1 MIIIMLLALRI
12 IAVLFF
18 LGIGFT
24 YIFIPRRLQR
34 YAFWLTPWIGTVLM
48 TVFVVMFNLAKIPVN
63 KSIYFVVFM
72 AFVFLLT
79 AMWRKKLNVHFSRVD
94 ILLSVLIIA
103 SMIFNLYP
111 LMKKAGFPTTISKS
125 NLDPITYSMV
135 GDFLVDHTIFDGQD
149 FEHYKPYLWA
159 VGDLLHSSFRWG
171 SPLILSF
178 FAQLLA
184 LKSYEIFSIIITVY
198 FVLSIPLVYV
208 LAKVL
213 MPALKMGSA
222 LFLTIIFSFNS
233 TLLYMLYNAF
243 FAQFIFMGIFVV
255 MAILFCDYIDE
266 KKKKTSY
273 NRWDFLIALCLSSLT
288 TIYPE
293 GLIFVSVPFLI
304 FAVLDSIFRKRLFFL
319 IVVAKIG
326 ILVFLINPLSFG
338 TATRQIRAVG
348 AATSKAV
355 FIGWEK
361 IPYAA
366 PLEILGFYNL
376 YYSRDLSVI
385 FDIILGLPVVIV
397 IILGI
402 SRSKAK
408 LFLVMNIVFFV
419 LIYFIYRLVFPNYYT
434 YHKAITYT
442 VFLYMVFFGL
452 GVNFLF
458 GFLKSK
464 LTKTIIVIVFLIFSA
479 RSAYRTIYQLYW
491 HPYIV
496 DASLVSLRSLSKDK
510 QMNKPFFTADVYLG
524 EYDLW
529 KRIWREYLLMDKSI
543 VTRQNYQHE
552 KKNLQDVRLV
562 LAEKEYLEREGKK
575 LVYKHIVWENN
586 YYQLGEIEPVSI
598 ASDLLKY

>member
-1 MIIIMLLALRI
+1 MLLALKI
-12 IAVLFF
+12 IVVLFF

-48 TVFVVMFNLAKIPVN
+48 AVFVVMFNLAKISVN
-63 KSIYFVVFM
+63 KSIYFIIFI
-72 AFVFLLT
+72 AFVFLLS
-79 AMWRKKLNVHFSRVD
+79 AMWRKKLNLHFSRVD
-94 ILLSVLIIA
+94 LLLSVLIAA

-125 NLDPITYSMV
+125 NLDPVTYSMV
-135 GDFLVDHTIFDGQD
+135 GDFLVDHTIFDGRD

-159 VGDLLHSSFRWG
+159 VGDLVHSSFRWG

-178 FAQLLA
+178 FAQLLT
-184 LKSYEIFSIIITVY
+184 LKSYEIFSVIITVY

-255 MAILFCDYIDE
+255 MAILFCDYIE
-266 KKKKTSY
+266 ERKKKTSY
-273 NRWDFLIALCLSSLT
+273 NRGDFLIALCLSSLT

-304 FAVLDSIFRKRLFFL
+304 FAVLDSIFRKRLFFF
-319 IVVAKIG
+319 IVAAKIG
-326 ILVFLINPLSFG
+326 MLVFLINPLSLG

-376 YYSRDLSVI
+376 YYSRDLSLI
-385 FDIILGLPVVIV
+385 FDIILGLPIV
-397 IILGI
+397 TIIILGI

-419 LIYFIYRLVFPNYYT
+419 LIYFVYRLVFRNYYT

-442 VFLYMVFFGL
+442 IFFYTVFFGL
-452 GVNFLF
+452 GMNFLF
-458 GFLKSK
+458 SFLKSR
-464 LTKTIIVIVFLIFSA
+464 LTKTIIVVIFLIFSA

-496 DASLVSLRSLSKDK
+496 DAPLVSLRSLNKDR
-510 QMNKPFFTADVYLG
+510 QMNEPFYTADVYLG
-524 EYDLW
+524 EYDFW
-529 KRIWREYLLMDKSI
+529 KRLWQEYMLMDELI
-543 VTRQNYQHE
+543 VTIQNYPTE
-552 KKNLQDVRLV
+552 KNYLKNIRLV
-562 LAEKEYLEREGKK
+562 LSDKEYFERERKK
-575 LVYKHIVWENN
+575 IIYKKIVWENN

-598 ASDLLKY
+598 ASVLLKY